1 MFALGRRK
9 VATVESQATVLYCE
23 KNKVF
28 RLVDVNFKRDSELS
42 FAIKSIKDNINQK
55 LHELKSSGD
64 NLIYY
69 IFDDVIKISLQYI
82 LKMKKISFPVVVA
95 RGISPKNH
103 CIDIGFDN
111 NHFVIKKIHSHRR
124 LTPENFLN
132 SLRNEIQIHYNQ
144 MDKLLDVID
153 DFTILEDE
161 LLQSIKQARF
171 KPGNL
176 RNVPAAKCEIDL
188 EAYKKNTP
196 ASIKELNDIESKQV
210 YFKEEEIVI
219 IEKKEKP
226 QKRKKTYEDL
236 INGYYELNFQQKN
249 LELYLS
255 INSTKFLKMF
265 TEKKY
270 ILALINVI
278 KGRAKELISSGM
290 GGKYRIFSK
299 DIVDSIQKTLEKKE
313 EKLTILVLKGEKSE
327 PGRIELSLSANKMHL
342 YLASLKQSK
351 GGAKQILIKDIMT
364 EIEKLGIRK
373 NLKKAKKNAIRALKL
388 INEKKD
394 LPPDFVL
401 SMGKGAIDGK
411 DGEIDLVFQKR
422 KVKFGKG
429 KYGSVDL
436 RERTNTT
443 FVRKGKVILKI
454 VDPGK
459 GKDGWNLLGELI
471 PAKDG
476 EKIELE
482 AGDGV
487 SVSADGK
494 TFFAKRDGVPEIA
507 DTHVELMSVYVVEGG
522 VNFKT
527 GNVRYDGNLVVNGDV
542 DSGATAEATGDLKI
556 TGSIQ
561 SGSAVAGGK
570 IEVEKGILT
579 GKEGRVEARGNID
592 AGYIENSKVIS
603 YGHIKVSE
611 SIVNSEVSATGS
623 IKCIDGEGIIRG
635 GSINCQSLECNNLG
649 VNDGPITIINAGV
662 DFSYELQKQK
672 LSEGIKNFEKDLDQ
686 IRREI
691 KTIRSHK
698 AIKIG
703 SQNAKD
709 KLKTLVRERDFI
721 QGELKDYT
729 EQMSVMVSNKPI
741 PPAGFVRVS
750 VILSYNVKLVVNGKR
765 AVMSKELMGIVWLYK
780 RLTNTV
786 EMISCDEFQ
795 VEEVEDD
802 EDEVVDEGT
811 DEVVDE
817 SADEVNDE
825 DENEENDLA
834 ENAQESAA

>member
-351 GGAKQILIKDIMT
+351 GGAKQ
-364 EIEKLGIRK
+364 
-373 NLKKAKKNAIRALKL
+373 
-388 INEKKD
+388 
-394 LPPDFVL
+394 
-401 SMGKGAIDGK
+401 
-411 DGEIDLVFQKR
+411 
-422 KVKFGKG
+422 
-429 KYGSVDL
+429 
-436 RERTNTT
+436 
-443 FVRKGKVILKI
+443 
-454 VDPGK
+454 
-459 GKDGWNLLGELI
+459 
-471 PAKDG
+471 
-476 EKIELE
+476 
-482 AGDGV
+482 
-487 SVSADGK
+487 
-494 TFFAKRDGVPEIA
+494 
-507 DTHVELMSVYVVEGG
+507 
-522 VNFKT
+522 
-527 GNVRYDGNLVVNGDV
+527 
-542 DSGATAEATGDLKI
+542 
-556 TGSIQ
+556 
-561 SGSAVAGGK
+561 
-570 IEVEKGILT
+570 
-579 GKEGRVEARGNID
+579 
-592 AGYIENSKVIS
+592 
-603 YGHIKVSE
+603 
-611 SIVNSEVSATGS
+611 
-623 IKCIDGEGIIRG
+623 
-635 GSINCQSLECNNLG
+635 
-649 VNDGPITIINAGV
+649 
-662 DFSYELQKQK
+662 
-672 LSEGIKNFEKDLDQ
+672 
-686 IRREI
+686 
-691 KTIRSHK
+691 
-698 AIKIG
+698 
-703 SQNAKD
+703 
-709 KLKTLVRERDFI
+709 
-721 QGELKDYT
+721 
-729 EQMSVMVSNKPI
+729 
-741 PPAGFVRVS
+741 
-750 VILSYNVKLVVNGKR
+750 
-765 AVMSKELMGIVWLYK
+765 
-780 RLTNTV
+780 
-786 EMISCDEFQ
+786 
-795 VEEVEDD
+795 
-802 EDEVVDEGT
+802 
-811 DEVVDE
+811 
-817 SADEVNDE
+817 
-825 DENEENDLA
+825 
-834 ENAQESAA
+834 